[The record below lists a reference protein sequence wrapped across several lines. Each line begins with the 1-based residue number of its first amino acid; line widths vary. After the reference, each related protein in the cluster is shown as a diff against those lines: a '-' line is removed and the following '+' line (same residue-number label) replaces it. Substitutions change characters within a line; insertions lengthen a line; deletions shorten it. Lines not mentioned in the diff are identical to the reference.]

1 MNETGEQGKNALF
14 HNRSHPFF
22 SFFSRS
28 YENNKLC
35 TKGTQKDND
44 YREHHK
50 ND

>member
-1 MNETGEQGKNALF
+1 MLYFITDHTHCF
-14 HNRSHPFF
+14 HFF
-22 SFFSRS
+22 PRS